1 MERGRLDRRIGAYTA
16 AASAALAFGATQAEA
31 AVVYTDI
38 ADVTL
43 NHGDTFSIDF
53 DGDTVNDITISG
65 GSTYFNQISTGSVL
79 GTSSINDNALA
90 LPAGFVVGP
99 APTTG
104 SFGPGYDL
112 WQKSDYGYYGNWI
125 NVSNRYLGVRFTIGG
140 ATHYGWVRMS
150 TVNTDTVTIHDFAYE
165 SLADTPIVTGIT
177 AVPEPGTL
185 ALFAS
190 GAAGLI
196 ALRRRRRK
204 AAPIA

>member
-1 MERGRLDRRIGAYTA
+1 MSSRKLDAKLAAYTA
-16 AASAALAFGATQAEA
+16 AAGAAAAFAATPAEA

-53 DGDTVNDITISG
+53 DGDTDNDITISG
-65 GSTYFNQISTGSVL
+65 GSTSFNQIKTGSVL
-79 GTSSINDNALA
+79 GTVTSNDNALA

-99 APTTG
+99 APATG
-104 SFGPGYDL
+104 SFGAAFDL
-112 WQKSDYGYYGNWI
+112 WSQSDYLYGNWI
-125 NVSNRYLGVRFTIGG
+125 NVSNRYLGVRFSISG

-150 TVNTDTVTIHDFAYE
+150 TVNTDTVTIHDYAYE
-165 SLADTPIVTGIT
+165 TLADTPIVTGIT

-204 AAPIA
+204 AATAAA